1 MGFSGGGSNIL
12 KNHTHS
18 AAVLQDGGNLQFDG
32 VTEGN
37 LSVGSITYSDGSNM
51 QELVKPVVPGGQLL
65 EFATAA
71 TAPSWGVP
79 ITNQDRLEQLASYET
94 VNATTDTVVLTFS
107 SIDLHDYASLY
118 LTFSGVVVGAL
129 DLEVKMGAAVT
140 SYRTNY
146 DQSDTGTWTNVN
158 GTSASEWKLADL
170 DIGTWF
176 QGQCF
181 LFSRKSNENIEGYG
195 MVGNVTCSAGSVSN
209 SIAGGFTGSATS
221 DITTVTIQTST
232 SYFEQYCRFN
242 LMGLKR
248 A

>member
-1 MGFSGGGSNIL
+1 MGFNGGGGGQL
-12 KNHTHS
+12 LNHEHDGTLV
-18 AAVLQDGGNLQFDG
+18 ADGGPLDFKNITQ
-32 VTEGN
+32 
-37 LSVGSITYSDGSNM
+37 SAMSAGSITYSDGVHL
-51 QELVKPVVPGGQLL
+51 QELVKPAVPAGELL
-65 EFATAA
+65 QFAAA
-71 TAPSWGVP
+71 ASAPSWGVP
-79 ITNQDRLEQLASYET
+79 ITNVDRLEQLASYET
-94 VNATTDTVVLTFS
+94 VDATTDTVVLTFS

-158 GTSASEWKLADL
+158 GTGASEWKLADL

-176 QGQCF
+176 NGQCF

-195 MVGNVTCSAGSVSN
+195 MIGNVTCSAGSVSN

-221 DITTVTIQTST
+221 DITTVTVQTST
-232 SYFEQYCRFN
+232 SSFEQYCRFN
-242 LMGLKR
+242 LMGLR
-248 A
+248 RS